1 MRLKAALAICLI
13 VLAITGSFSG
23 AWAVDY
29 SWTQDD
35 PVTDEWNA
43 FDVLAARPIGI
54 AAGILGTAVFIAT
67 LPFTIPTRSVD
78 RAANMFIVRPFSFSF
93 VRSFPDPD
101 M

>member
-13 VLAITGSFSG
+13 GLAISGSFSG
-23 AWAVDY
+23 AWAADY
-29 SWTQDD
+29 SWNGND

-43 FDVLAARPIGI
+43 FDLIAARPIGI

-67 LPFTIPTRSVD
+67 LPFTIPTKSVD
-78 RAANMFIVRPFSFSF
+78 RAADTFIVKPFSFSF